1 MPVAE
6 SFCRLRRIGHNEA
19 GVRVRQV
26 EREEMELALH
36 AINEPDRLSEVGL
49 RVSRWM
55 HQRHEHLLRS
65 LPPAGDIVLH
75 DRDATRE
82 AVLVTQALEDPLRRV
97 LLLLGNT
104 FVVTQDLVDDR
115 DERIEPRPHI
125 AMRHGE
131 HHHLADSP
139 GIDPEPPR
147 RRPLAQPLDLNRI
160 SNLRVELHLLH
171 PPPSAERGT
180 GLPAAGFLLRRNR
193 PNRPLH

>member
-1 MPVAE
+1 
-6 SFCRLRRIGHNEA
+6 
-19 GVRVRQV
+19 
-26 EREEMELALH
+26 MELALH

-75 DRDATRE
+75 NRDATRE
-82 AVLVTQALEDPLRRV
+82 AVLVTHALEDPLRRV

-104 FVVTQDLVDDR
+104 FVVTQDLVDDG
-115 DERIEPRPHI
+115 DERIEPRPHRWLR
-125 AMRHGE
+125 AHVARRHGE

-160 SNLRVELHLLH
+160 SNLRVELHPLH
-171 PPPSAERGT
+171 P
-180 GLPAAGFLLRRNR
+180 
-193 PNRPLH
+193 RPLPNAAQGFQLPEFYSGATDRL